1 MPAAGSSYTFAANCM
16 FAWAA
21 ATTIR
26 CDGLGLS
33 QATVNAILLDI
44 WNGFATRTG
53 TGGTINVAG
62 TNAAP
67 SGTYQAATSCPVTG
81 ATPGKEIAYELIND
95 GCGVSSKHWA
105 TVTFTA

>member
-1 MPAAGSSYTFAANCM
+1 MPVAGSSYTFAANCM

-26 CDGLGLS
+26 CDGLGLA
-33 QATVNAILLDI
+33 QATVDAILLDI

-67 SGTYQAATSCPVTG
+67 SGTYQAAASCPVTG
-81 ATPGKEIAYELIND
+81 ATPGTEIACELTHD
-95 GCGVSSKHWA
+95 TCDVSSKHW
-105 TVTFTA
+105 TTCGITA